1 MFEYSGALHI
11 HSTYSDGTGTVEEIA
26 GYANECDLDF
36 IVMTDHNNMKAK
48 NNGNEKWFSK
58 TMMIVGYEV
67 NDVYNKNHYLVMGMN
82 ETVGSFKLL
91 EDGELGNILSAN
103 EYVTEINKKGG
114 FGFIAHPDEKRD
126 HIPDH
131 PSYPWNAW
139 DSDDFTGIEIWN
151 HMSEWVEGLNE
162 KNKLNRF
169 IHPLRSIISP
179 QEVTLKKWD
188 NLNAV
193 RKVTAIGGVDAH
205 AHKQNIM
212 GFFEVEIFAYKI
224 LFKSIRTHVLLDEEI
239 EIGSKDNYERD
250 KNKILKALKE
260 GSSFIVNSYHGSGKG
275 FRFFAEYD
283 GISYCMGEEI
293 KFDKSKNKNIIL
305 RTYLPESAR
314 IRLIQNGKCKDE
326 LDGID
331 CIWDS
336 DETGTYRIE
345 CWKEEKGWIFSN
357 HIRVVDAGAN

>member
-1 MFEYSGALHI
+1 MFEYSGAIHM
-11 HSTYSDGTGTVEEIA
+11 HSTYSDGTGTVPEIA
-26 GYANECDLDF
+26 GYANESELDF
-36 IVMTDHNNMKAK
+36 IILTDHNNMKAK
-48 NNGNEKWFSK
+48 EAGYEKWFGN
-58 TMMIVGYEV
+58 TMLIVGYEI
-67 NDVYNKNHYLVMGMN
+67 NDISNKNHYLVMGMK

-91 EDGELGNILSAN
+91 EDGELGNVLSAK
-103 EYVTEINKKGG
+103 EYVSEINKKGG
-114 FGFIAHPDEKRD
+114 FGFIAHPDEIRA

-139 DSDDFTGIEIWN
+139 DSEEFTGIEIWN
-151 HMSEWVEGLNE
+151 HMSEWIEGLNE

-169 IHPLRSIISP
+169 IHPLKSIISP
-179 QEVTLKKWD
+179 PEVTLKRWD
-188 NLNAV
+188 DLNQK

-205 AHKQNIM
+205 AHKQNVM

-239 EIGSKDNYERD
+239 KKGDPASFEKDRD
-250 KNKILKALKE
+250 KVLNALRN
-260 GSSFIVNSYHGSGKG
+260 GNSFIVNHYHGSGAG

-283 GISYCMGEEI
+283 GISYCVGEEI
-293 KFDKSKNKNIIL
+293 KYDPAKNKKIIL
-305 RTYLPESAR
+305 RTYLPEKAR
-314 IRLIQNGKCKDE
+314 IKLIQNGKCIDE

-345 CWKEEKGWIFSN
+345 CWKEDKGWIFSN
-357 HIRVVDAGAN
+357 HIRIISG